1 MQYVF
6 DLLLLHWKPRGVRI
20 LFRKRLEHGP
30 AIRCSQSLLSNE
42 ALDALTDDAKQDILD
57 AESPCVES
65 GDTLTS
71 LEARIAALEKG
82 E

>member
-1 MQYVF
+1 M
-6 DLLLLHWKPRGVRI
+6 K
-20 LFRKRLEHGP
+20 K
-30 AIRCSQSLLSNE
+30 

-57 AESPCVES
+57 AEILIPVLEEIS
-65 GDTLTS
+65 DTLTS